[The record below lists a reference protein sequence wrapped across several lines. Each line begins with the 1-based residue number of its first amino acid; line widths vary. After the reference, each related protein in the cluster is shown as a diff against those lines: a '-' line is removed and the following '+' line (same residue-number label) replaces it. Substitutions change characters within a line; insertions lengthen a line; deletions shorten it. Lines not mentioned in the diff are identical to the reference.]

1 MKKQLLSEELRRMQ
15 FLAKIITESEY
26 KSGLSEEVIDFTD
39 RDQFTNFLMND
50 KANEL
55 EGKKIKLNISDTFS
69 AAFPNAEKFTGVIEV
84 SILKRTG
91 SSGDLT
97 FDATLIDSG
106 GYEILEPATG
116 KKIKLNIPSAT
127 GDKGGFECLEPKLK
141 GLFKLKTL
149 EIL

>member
-26 KSGLSEEVIDFTD
+26 KSILSEEVIDFTD
-39 RDQFTNFLMND
+39 RDQFTNFLMNN

-106 GYEILEPATG
+106 GYEILESATG
-116 KKIKLNIPSAT
+116 KKIKLNIPLAP
-127 GDKGGFECLEPKLK
+127 GEKGGFECLEPKLK